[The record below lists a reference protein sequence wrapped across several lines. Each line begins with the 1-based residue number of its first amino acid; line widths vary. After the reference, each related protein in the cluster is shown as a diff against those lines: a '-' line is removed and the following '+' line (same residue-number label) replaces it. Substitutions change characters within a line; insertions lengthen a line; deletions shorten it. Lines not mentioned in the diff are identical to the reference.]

1 MMVTKGNVVRR
12 SVVVRVLVGSNPTRH
27 IFAPLVKWLRHRL
40 FTAVTWVRIPYG
52 VLGEKKYRELVAV
65 RRKTSTDFEP

>member
-1 MMVTKGNVVRR
+1 MKK
-12 SVVVRVLVGSNPTRH
+12 SHRVFKKRLY
-27 IFAPLVKWLRHRL
+27 APLVKWLRRRL